1 MKDIIS
7 KLDSKIILTM
17 ITSVGSFAIASYL
30 VYYITQEHT
39 GDMERTIESLDSLTD
54 TITEQNTVT
63 RQLLDIMISRQRADL
78 TQLNGR

>member
-1 MKDIIS
+1 
-7 KLDSKIILTM
+7 M